1 MPDSTKPEPSDS
13 PQEENTPPQEQSVR
27 LNKAIADSGY
37 CARRKADELIQA
49 GKVQVNGQ
57 TVTELG
63 TRIHPTRDS
72 ISIDGKPLS
81 HAEKA
86 YLLFNKPTGYV
97 TSRKG
102 GRSQKTI
109 YELIP
114 PQYQSVDPA
123 GRLDQDSSGA
133 LILSNDGDFL
143 YQITHPKFHL
153 PKIYEITLD
162 RALTL
167 DEINQLLIERATAG
181 KQVVRL
187 KGGDPFLFGRGG
199 EEASALVAAGVPFEI
214 VPGISSALAV
224 PAYAGIPL
232 THRGLAS
239 SVTIVAGSRA
249 GDGSF
254 SEELENAAN
263 ADTIVILMGMAHL
276 RWIAGK
282 LTRLGRAADTPVAV
296 IRWGTYETQQIVTGT
311 LQNIADLADRQH
323 LRPPAVIVI
332 GDVVRLHDQ
341 LDWFTRRFTQ
351 AEGQEVAALAAA

>member
-13 PQEENTPPQEQSVR
+13 SQQKNTKPQEQSVR

-49 GKVQVNGQ
+49 GKVQINGQ

-63 TRIHPTRDS
+63 TRIHPTRDF

-81 HAEKA
+81 QAEKA

-162 RALTL
+162 RALTP
-167 DEINQLLIERATAG
+167 DEINQLLAG
-181 KQVVRL
+181 IRLMPENKLARMNQIQPDRKNPNQYQVELITGYNRQI
-187 KGGDPFLFGRGG
+187 RR
-199 EEASALVAAGVPFEI
+199 S
-214 VPGISSALAV
+214 LAV
-224 PAYAGIPL
+224 LGARVMTLHRISFGPIQLKNLPKGHCRPL
-232 THRGLAS
+232 T
-239 SVTIVAGSRA
+239 
-249 GDGSF
+249 
-254 SEELENAAN
+254 SEEQTYLLKNLNSNASPK
-263 ADTIVILMGMAHL
+263 T
-276 RWIAGK
+276 
-282 LTRLGRAADTPVAV
+282 TTS
-296 IRWGTYETQQIVTGT
+296 
-311 LQNIADLADRQH
+311 
-323 LRPPAVIVI
+323 
-332 GDVVRLHDQ
+332 
-341 LDWFTRRFTQ
+341 
-351 AEGQEVAALAAA
+351 